1 MARRSWINPLTVI
14 VLILIALAIYFFGF
28 PPQQQEQERQQPS
41 VPVRVQVA
49 ELSEFRD
56 VIQALGTAQ
65 ANETVAITAQTQ
77 DVVEK
82 IYFESGDFVEQG
94 QLMAELNARKE
105 VARVQQLKFSLGE
118 AQRQLDRLTELRRGN
133 AASQQQLEEQQ
144 VAVNGLQAELEVAEA
159 TLAEM
164 KIYAPFSG
172 RVGIREVS
180 PGALVAPGDVFT
192 TLDDISPINVDFSV
206 PERYF
211 ASLAVNQEVIAR
223 NSAYPGQQFIGRI
236 SSIDSRV
243 DPVTRSVRV
252 RAQLPND
259 GDLLRP
265 GMLLEITLLR
275 SIDETLLLPEKAVMP
290 IQSRQYVFKLTPDGR
305 AQRVE
310 VTIGRRKPGI
320 VEITDGVKPGDQ
332 VIVEGL
338 VRLRDGVPV
347 DVQED

>member
-14 VLILIALAIYFFGF
+14 VLVLIALAIYFFGF

-192 TLDDISPINVDFSV
+192 TLDDISPIKVDFSV